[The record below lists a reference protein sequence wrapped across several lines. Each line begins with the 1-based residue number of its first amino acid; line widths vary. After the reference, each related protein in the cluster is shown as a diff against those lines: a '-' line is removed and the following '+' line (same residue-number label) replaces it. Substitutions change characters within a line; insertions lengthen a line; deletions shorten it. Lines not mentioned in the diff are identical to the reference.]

1 MSMLLGEYHLFAG
14 AASAATGQVW
24 WQFTVA
30 FAARW
35 FQVPRFLVRPGY
47 EKYLVM
53 LVIAVQQDA
62 AILFAGAGTRATNW
76 RSAFELL
83 GLKYEN

>member
-35 FQVPRFLVRPGY
+35 FQGY

-83 GLKYEN
+83 GLKL